1 MSPSLVPTEM
11 SGLAGEGGI
20 QEADTEARRR
30 QTCRSDPQ
38 ERMRVRPQAG
48 LFALLTQVPSR
59 MHELQSGPCSF
70 FRITNA
76 KHRNKKG
83 KLYSQPELIHANNCS
98 SVIQRSF

>member
-1 MSPSLVPTEM
+1 MSPWLVTAEM
-11 SGLAGEGGI
+11 SVLAGEGGI

-38 ERMRVRPQAG
+38 ERMRVRAQAG

-59 MHELQSGPCSF
+59 MHELQSSTCSF

-76 KHRNKKG
+76 KQK
-83 KLYSQPELIHANNCS
+83 
-98 SVIQRSF
+98 